1 MPENAETLSPK
12 DFTNS
17 VTDLVDFLQRKFP
30 PGDPLYISDIRDEFG
45 KQCVDLVQEGGG
57 VFGVALAG
65 YTYIL
70 EKMNIS
76 FMKMAGTSAGSIN
89 TLLLASVLTKSEAQ
103 KLGLDQNKYY
113 ETRTEK
119 VLEYLGEKK
128 LSDFVDGSPA
138 WRGLILKTFE
148 TNEGVK
154 NFSLR
159 LKLLKMF
166 GILTA
171 ILTVL
176 TTIVALVLN
185 FFSAQLSAPA
195 FLIIISFVIA
205 GALFLLTIFWTIKLL
220 WVRSLIKQMQ
230 KLGKEP
236 IAINPADNFLNWVK
250 KIVEENNLST
260 AAALKERLGEKFAPS
275 YTPCQQ
281 QELHEH
287 AVRPAVLPD
296 AKRQD
301 LDNLDQILSLI
312 PNNSISIDYI
322 SEQVDQLYPPDSPVK
337 QNELNQRMPDI
348 VIAFEKRTCN
358 ALLQNIA
365 GPGTFTKELVIVSSD
380 LTNEIKVEFPGMHR
394 MYWGDNWKISPACYV
409 RASMSVPYFFKPL
422 LIKYDENQ
430 KQAIDD
436 EWSNYTKV
444 KKRLGRDAMFAD
456 GGILSNFPINVFN
469 NPNIPLPRKPT
480 IGIKLGY
487 NDQSSSDHIANL
499 LQFTGSL
506 VSTMRFFYDRDFLLK
521 NEIYRRTVRSV
532 DTGNISWLNFNLNN
546 QQKLELFFRGALT
559 ATIFL
564 ARHRSTKDQIKE
576 LCELGKKVPFAEA
589 GEKGFSIYQNDNV
602 DFKTEDLDPL
612 LGDIGFRWDQ
622 YKIER
627 IRSLFKAPAIKLH
640 LKNQASSNTKPIKN
654 IRD

>member
-1 MPENAETLSPK
+1 MPENIAPLAPK
-12 DFTNS
+12 TFTDS
-17 VTDLVDFLQRKFP
+17 VTRLLDFLQEKFP
-30 PGDPLYISDIRDEFG
+30 SGDPLYISDIKDEFG
-45 KQCVDLVQEGGG
+45 RQCVDLVQEGGG

-89 TLLLASVLTKSEAQ
+89 TLLLASVLTKSEAKQ
-103 KLGLDQNKYY
+103 LGLDQNKYY

-119 VLEYLGEKK
+119 VLEYLGEKN
-128 LSDFVDGSPA
+128 LSDFVDGSSA
-138 WRGLILKTFE
+138 WRNLILKTFE

-159 LKLLKMF
+159 FKRLKTF
-166 GILTA
+166 AILTA

-176 TTIVALVLN
+176 TTAIALVLN
-185 FFSAQLSAPA
+185 FFSAQSSVST
-195 FLIIISFVIA
+195 FLIITTFIIA
-205 GALFLLTIFWTIKLL
+205 GALFLLTIFWVIKLL
-220 WVRSLIKQMQ
+220 SLRSLIKQMQ
-230 KLGKEP
+230 KLGREP
-236 IAINPADNFLNWVK
+236 IAINPADNFLNWIK

-260 AAALKERLGEKFAPS
+260 AAQLKERLGEKFNPS
-275 YTPCQQ
+275 YTPCQRQ
-281 QELHEH
+281 AIHEH
-287 AVRPAVLPD
+287 ALKPAALPD
-296 AKRQD
+296 AQRQD
-301 LDNLDQILSLI
+301 LDNIDQILSLI

-322 SEQVDQLYPPDSPVK
+322 SEQIDHLYPPENQSGR
-337 QNELNQRMPDI
+337 NELDKKMPEI
-348 VIAFEKRTCN
+348 VMAFEKRTCN
-358 ALLQNIA
+358 AIPQKIA

-394 MYWGDNWKISPACYV
+394 MYWGDNWEISPAYYV
-409 RASMSVPYFFKPL
+409 RASMSVPFFFRPL
-422 LIKYDENQ
+422 QVKYDKEQ
-430 KQAIDD
+430 EKAIKD
-436 EWSNYTKV
+436 EWGNYTRI
-444 KKRLGRDAMFAD
+444 KKDLGKSAMFVD

-487 NDQSSSDHIANL
+487 NDQSSSDHIRNL

-546 QQKLELFFRGALT
+546 SQKLELFFRGALT

-564 ARHRSTKDQIKE
+564 AKHRSTDAEIKK
-576 LCELGKKVPFAEA
+576 LCESGKNVPFTEA
-589 GEKGFSIYQNDNV
+589 GKDGFSIYQNNNV

-612 LGDIGFRWDQ
+612 VGDISFRWDQ

-627 IRSLFKAPAIKLH
+627 IRSLFKTPAIKLH
-640 LKNQASSNTKPIKN
+640 LKNQASSKTSPGKN
-654 IRD
+654 SRG